1 MTDKK
6 MADPKASQNNTPSN
20 VNTAANAGTVFLDL
34 RKSDTEHL
42 RIAVREHR
50 GRTFIDLRNWFVGS
64 DEAWHP
70 SDKGVTLRPD
80 QVPEIVRGLML
91 AGQAFDPKGGG

>member
-6 MADPKASQNNTPSN
+6 MADPKASQNNTLSN

-50 GRTFIDLRNWFVGS
+50 GRMFIDIRNWFVGG
-64 DEAWHP
+64 DQAWHP

-91 AGQAFDPKGGG
+91 AGQAFDPKGGA